1 MEVKVYD
8 YLNEDAM
15 NIRRNVFMAEQGY
28 KNEFDDIDNK
38 ALHIVVYDNE
48 KTVATCRIYKED
60 NSYVLGRIA
69 VDKAYRGKNLGTI
82 LLAEAENVVLQRG
95 GREII
100 LHAQCRVR
108 GFYEKSG
115 YEGYGPIG
123 DDEGHPHIWMR
134 KVIG

>member
-48 KTVATCRIYKED
+48 KPVATCRIYKED

-82 LLAEAENVVLQRG
+82 LLAEAENVILQRG

>member
-48 KTVATCRIYKED
+48 KPVATCRIYKED